1 MLQCNG
7 TFQNTGH
14 AEDVVEATPGMFM
27 VTPPGDVE
35 VSTSCDT
42 PNNSCLGDVL
52 DGNEKMLLSTT
63 RTSKARFELN

>member
-14 AEDVVEATPGMFM
+14 AEDVVEATPATFM
-27 VTPPGDVE
+27 VTSPDDVE

-63 RTSKARFELN
+63 RTSKAHFKLN